1 MKRDNEKRNGHDV
14 SDGKHQSFMRK
25 DCDQY
30 IVDPKLSEDLNY
42 AKTKEI
48 SL

>member
-25 DCDQY
+25 DCDRSVYRRPQA
-30 IVDPKLSEDLNY
+30 VGGPKLCKNEGN
-42 AKTKEI
+42 
-48 SL
+48 